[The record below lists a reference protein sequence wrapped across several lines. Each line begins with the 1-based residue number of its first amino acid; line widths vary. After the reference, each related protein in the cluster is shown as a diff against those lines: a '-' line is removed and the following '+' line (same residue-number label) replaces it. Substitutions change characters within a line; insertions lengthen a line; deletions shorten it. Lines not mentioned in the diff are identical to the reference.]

1 MFSLF
6 VKVRL
11 IICSLVAFFVFG
23 CSKSENKHTAP
34 TEPTID
40 FITTF
45 GGSKNDLAKAVVKI
59 NDGGYAILGHTQ
71 SKDGDV
77 NGKNNESFDYWLLK
91 FDQHNTLQWQKTYG
105 GSGDDRGN
113 GLIQTNDG
121 GFALIG
127 YSQSNDGDVS
137 ENYGANDLW
146 VLKTDSNGTVL
157 WQKSFGFLGADIGL
171 SIIQTNDSGFLLVG
185 VLDVTASEGQGNSK
199 SAAKQHAGGDY
210 WAIKLNA
217 SGEKE
222 WSRYYGGTFT
232 DTPYDVI
239 QTEDNGYLIVGS
251 SDSDD
256 VDITNNKG
264 TYDFWVV
271 KISESG
277 TLLWEKSFGG
287 TQIDE
292 AYGVTPSNDGN
303 YIIVGDTRSNNID
316 VTLNNGAA
324 DLWMIKISPSGEL
337 IWEHSFGG
345 SNFDVGRSVSKT
357 TDGGFLISGSSRS
370 TDGDTSNNNG
380 QNDAWV
386 IKINSNGHLQWQKS
400 IGGSQIDFAY
410 DTVELNNGNIIV
422 VGESSSSDLDINKNK
437 GFTDLLLF
445 GIK

>member
-11 IICSLVAFFVFG
+11 IICSLVAFSVSG
-23 CSKSENKHTAP
+23 CSKSENNHTAP

-45 GGSKNDLAKAVVKI
+45 GGSKNDLAKAVVKT

-71 SKDGDV
+71 SMDGDI
-77 NGKNNESFDYWLLK
+77 NEKNNESFDYWLLK
-91 FDQHNTLQWQKTYG
+91 FDQNNTLQWQKTYG

-113 GLIQTNDG
+113 DLIQTIDG

-137 ENYGANDLW
+137 ENFGANDFW
-146 VLKTDSNGTVL
+146 MLKTDSNGAIL
-157 WQKSFGFLGADIGL
+157 WQKSFGFLGADIGI
-171 SIIQTNDSGFLLVG
+171 SIIQTNDSGFLLIG

-222 WSRYYGGTFT
+222 WSQYYGGTFT
-232 DTPYDVI
+232 DIPYDVI

-345 SNFDVGRSVSKT
+345 SNFDVGRSVYKT

-386 IKINSNGHLQWQKS
+386 IKINSSGHLQWQKS

-410 DTVELNNGNIIV
+410 DAVELNNGNIIV